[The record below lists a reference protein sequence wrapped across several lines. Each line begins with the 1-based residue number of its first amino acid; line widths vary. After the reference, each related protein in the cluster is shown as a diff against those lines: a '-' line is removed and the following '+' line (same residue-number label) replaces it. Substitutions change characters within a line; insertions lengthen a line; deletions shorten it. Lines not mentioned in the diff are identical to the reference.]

1 MCEGFI
7 SNPAISES
15 AARGDEAP
23 DGRTELGLIPVVVR
37 GCNEVFP
44 FTPSPF
50 MLQLQPAHDPLWQSN
65 RSAPSH
71 LTICRGVAVH
81 TTCHSQL
88 HTRNQMEPACP
99 AGGTCLSK
107 GIPRNVSPCLTTS
120 RFLRPLTPVSTE
132 GRTDLYSVGVQ
143 SFPPSPTRPTNHFFR
158 LRVPSRP
165 VRELIAVRA
174 RSIKHH

>member
-1 MCEGFI
+1 MEF
-7 SNPAISES
+7 
-15 AARGDEAP
+15 
-23 DGRTELGLIPVVVR
+23 GLIPVDR
-37 GCNEVFP
+37 GCYEVFP
-44 FTPSPF
+44 FTPPPPPPPPLSHR
-50 MLQLQPAHDPLWQSN
+50 PAQHPLWQSV
-65 RSAPSH
+65 PSD
-71 LTICRGVAVH
+71 LTICPSAAVH
-81 TTCHSQL
+81 AAVPCHSQL

-132 GRTDLYSVGVQ
+132 GRTDLYSVQ